1 LGLCVVA
8 AGLPQVESAEKA
20 TSLVAQALEQ
30 MILAYGASQFNEG
43 AVIGSVWFDYAALR
57 DASQAGGWADET
69 AIGQADILGEL
80 WPHGTPPGWPT
91 V

>member
-1 LGLCVVA
+1 
-8 AGLPQVESAEKA
+8 
-20 TSLVAQALEQ
+20 